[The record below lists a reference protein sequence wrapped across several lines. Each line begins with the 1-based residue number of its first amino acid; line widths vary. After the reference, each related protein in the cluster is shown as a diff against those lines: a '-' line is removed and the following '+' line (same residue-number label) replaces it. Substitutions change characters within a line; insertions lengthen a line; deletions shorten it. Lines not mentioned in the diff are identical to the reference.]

1 MVLIYCFH
9 DLGVDAVLRIEPSHG
24 ALFVKNH
31 VATFHIFPLNM
42 LCVKLEFCSVYE
54 YVCFSFASQYFPF
67 FLHIYLLLWFSL
79 FLYLHD
85 NNQKK
90 SANIYLKR

>member
-67 FLHIYLLLWFSL
+67 FYIYLLLWFSL

-90 SANIYLKR
+90 VLIFI

>member
-67 FLHIYLLLWFSL
+67 FYIYICCFG
-79 FLYLHD
+79 FLCFFIFMTTT
-85 NNQKK
+85 KK
-90 SANIYLKR
+90 KVLIFI